1 MDGTDD
7 VLLGLNEG
15 YKGHHN
21 PRGAGQSLLRA
32 VAGVDWLPSLAQHK
46 HHLELFC
53 TLSWFVQFGLPP
65 NLFLSLSSQI
75 LERLCMNKHSTLLTG
90 TCVNVSVTVYNLQK
104 KVLKM
109 EKTHLVQFPPPDLVW
124 GCPPSLCEG
133 GPREPEYHPPMTQSP
148 CGHPCDSKMPIRA
161 YCTIC
166 SDFFDH
172 SRDVAAIYCGHT
184 FHYECTRHIIS
195 KLFFDIGGEEESTA
209 DPECLQNELDR
220 MKALLSSKERD
231 WRDKQKVV
239 ESLKDTVDKQRRD
252 LDSVRK
258 EIVEKEMLCSALRK
272 QMTYLETQQ
281 NETQAAKEEARRLRT
296 KMKTFESLDMLL
308 QGQRAEVESMITDMG
323 VSQAAVEQLSI
334 YCISLKKEYDN
345 LKGSLKS
352 SNDMCEKLKR
362 EVLTSNNKLHK
373 ATMEVN
379 QTKEDM
385 KSLQNDLAN
394 ADKEISS
401 LKRKVEFL
409 QRTLSTP
416 TRTNEALS
424 RLVFESPAPIDLKQ
438 PRLHPPA
445 DSKDIDLNMTYD
457 VPTPEDV
464 AKKPTRFQSKKMRLD
479 PAALSKHSEKSSSLS
494 KARDE
499 DGSMDPFLRNS
510 LLFRKKTFG
519 SMLDPQRKPGASPLS
534 EIRPLMKAKRKK
546 VTRPQPKI
554 ATCLTLDGFLE

>member
-1 MDGTDD
+1 
-7 VLLGLNEG
+7 
-15 YKGHHN
+15 
-21 PRGAGQSLLRA
+21 
-32 VAGVDWLPSLAQHK
+32 
-46 HHLELFC
+46 
-53 TLSWFVQFGLPP
+53 
-65 NLFLSLSSQI
+65 
-75 LERLCMNKHSTLLTG
+75 
-90 TCVNVSVTVYNLQK
+90 
-104 KVLKM
+104 
-109 EKTHLVQFPPPDLVW
+109 
-124 GCPPSLCEG
+124 
-133 GPREPEYHPPMTQSP
+133 
-148 CGHPCDSKMPIRA
+148 MPIRA

-166 SDFFDH
+166 SDFFDN

-184 FHYECTRHIIS
+184 FHYECLLQWFQTAPTKTCPQCRKQVTTRHIIS
-195 KLFFDIGGEEESTA
+195 KLYFDINEEEEGLK
-209 DPECLQNELDR
+209 DPESLQNELDR
-220 MKALLSSKERD
+220 VKALLSSKERD

-239 ESLKDTVDKQRRD
+239 DGLKDTVDRQRKD

-258 EIVEKEMLCSALRK
+258 DVMEKEMLCSALRK

-281 NETQAAKEEARRLRT
+281 NEAQAAKEEARRLRT
-296 KMKTFESLDMLL
+296 KMKTFESLDVLL
-308 QGQRAEVESMITDMG
+308 QGQRQEVESMITDMG
-323 VSQAAVEQLSI
+323 ISQAAVEQLSI

-373 ATMEVN
+373 ASLEVS

-401 LKRKVEFL
+401 LKKKVEFL

-424 RLVFESPAPIDLKQ
+424 RLVFESPAPMELKQ
-438 PRLHPPA
+438 PHLHQPA
-445 DSKDIDLNMTYD
+445 GSEDIDLNMTYD
-457 VPTPEDV
+457 ITTPDDV
-464 AKKPTRFQSKKMRLD
+464 AKRPAQIPSKKMRLD
-479 PAALSKHSEKSSSLS
+479 PLAPSLSKHEKSLFPS

-510 LLFRKKTFG
+510 LLFRKKTMG
-519 SMLDPQRKPGASPLS
+519 SMLDPQRKPGTVRTGYDGLGGRAKFIQPSPLS

-546 VTRPQPKI
+546 VTRPPPKT
-554 ATCLTLDGFLE
+554 ATCLTLDSFLE